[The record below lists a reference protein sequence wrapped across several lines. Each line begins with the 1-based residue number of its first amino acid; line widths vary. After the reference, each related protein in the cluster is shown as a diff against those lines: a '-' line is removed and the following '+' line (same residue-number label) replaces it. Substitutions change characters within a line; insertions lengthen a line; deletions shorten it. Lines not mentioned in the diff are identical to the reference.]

1 MARPSKPL
9 ISRAAAVA
17 ASIEI
22 IDSEGLD
29 AFSLP
34 RLAKHIGVR
43 APSLYHHFS
52 DKSEI
57 LEAVARQIAGAGNLP
72 RRKPGPDWPEFFVTL
87 SMNLRR
93 SILKH
98 RNAAPILLQY
108 LPRDLLIGTYEDTA
122 RFLEKSGVPAHLH
135 VQILDGM
142 ERLTLGAVLTEAMR
156 KPSTKSTIFPN
167 VDPESQPLLSKA
179 LAANEM
185 TSRQLF
191 EEMIRSFLHGVVR
204 NESTAITDAAPS
216 DNVRVSAN

>member
-34 RLAKHIGVR
+34 RLAKHLGVR

-57 LEAVARQIAGAGNLP
+57 LAAVARQIAGAGTLP
-72 RRKPGPDWPEFFVTL
+72 RRKPGPDWPEFFVKTSL
-87 SMNLRR
+87 NLRR

-108 LPRDLLIGTYEDTA
+108 LPRDLLIGTYEDIA
-122 RFLEKSGVPAHLH
+122 GFLGESGVPTHLH

-156 KPSTKSTIFPN
+156 KPDTKSTIFPN

-185 TSRQLF
+185 TSQQLF

-204 NESTAITDAAPS
+204 NDNVATTDAAPTGKA
-216 DNVRVSAN
+216 RVSAS

>member
-9 ISRAAAVA
+9 ISRAAAVT

-34 RLAKHIGVR
+34 RLAKHLGVR

-57 LEAVARQIAGAGNLP
+57 LAAVARQIAGAGTLP
-72 RRKPGPDWPEFFVTL
+72 RRKPGPDWPEFFVKTSL
-87 SMNLRR
+87 NLRR

-108 LPRDLLIGTYEDTA
+108 LPRDLLIGTYEDIA
-122 RFLEKSGVPAHLH
+122 GFLEESGVPARLH

-156 KPSTKSTIFPN
+156 KPATKSTIFPN
-167 VDPESQPLLSKA
+167 VDPASQPLLSKA

-185 TSRQLF
+185 TSQQLF

-204 NESTAITDAAPS
+204 NENVATTEAAHTGK
-216 DNVRVSAN
+216 VKVSAD

>member
-9 ISRAAAVA
+9 ISRASAVA

-34 RLAKHIGVR
+34 RLAKHLGVR
-43 APSLYHHFS
+43 APSLYHHFA

-57 LEAVARQIAGAGNLP
+57 LEAVARNIAGAGTLP
-72 RRKPGPDWPEFFVTL
+72 RRKPGPDWSEYFVTL

-93 SILKH
+93 SILEH

-108 LPRDLLIGTYEDTA
+108 LPRDLLIGTYEDSA
-122 RFLEKSGVPAHLH
+122 RFLERSGVPAHLH

-156 KPSTKSTIFPN
+156 KPSTKSTIFPS
-167 VDPESQPLLSKA
+167 VDPDSQPLLTRA
-179 LAANEM
+179 LAENEK

-204 NESTAITDAAPS
+204 NAEVEITDPAELS
-216 DNVRVSAN
+216 VGSG

>member
-1 MARPSKPL
+1 MMARPSKPL
-9 ISRAAAVA
+9 ISRASAVA

-34 RLAKHIGVR
+34 RLAKHLGVR
-43 APSLYHHFS
+43 APSLYHHFA

-57 LEAVARQIAGAGNLP
+57 LQAVARQIAGAGTLP
-72 RRKPGPDWPEFFVTL
+72 RRRPGPDWPEYFVTL
-87 SMNLRR
+87 SMNLRQ

-122 RFLEKSGVPAHLH
+122 RFLEESGVPARLH

-156 KPSTKSTIFPN
+156 KPSTKNTIFPN
-167 VDPESQPLLSKA
+167 VDPESQPLLARA
-179 LAANEM
+179 LAENEM

-204 NESTAITDAAPS
+204 NAQVEIADKSQL
-216 DNVRVSAN
+216 SASAH

>member
-9 ISRAAAVA
+9 ISRASAVA

-34 RLAKHIGVR
+34 RLAKHLGVR
-43 APSLYHHFS
+43 APSLYHHFA

-57 LEAVARQIAGAGNLP
+57 LAAVARQIAGDIPLP
-72 RRKPGPDWPEFFVTL
+72 RRKPGPEWPEYFVTL
-87 SMNLRR
+87 SSNFRR

-108 LPRDLLIGTYEDTA
+108 LPRDLLIGSYEDTA
-122 RFLEKSGVPAHLH
+122 HFLEESGVPAHLH

-167 VDPESQPLLSKA
+167 VDPVSQPLLVRA
-179 LAANEM
+179 LEENEF
-185 TSRQLF
+185 TPRQLF
-191 EEMIRSFLHGVVR
+191 EEMIRSFLYGVVR
-204 NESTAITDAAPS
+204 NEDHAAKDFEPSST
-216 DNVRVSAN
+216 

>member
-22 IDSEGLD
+22 IDSEGLE

-34 RLAKHIGVR
+34 RLAKHLGVR

-57 LEAVARQIAGAGNLP
+57 LSAVARQIAGAGPMP
-72 RRKPGPDWPEFFVTL
+72 RRKPGPDWPEYFVTL
-87 SMNLRR
+87 SLNLRR

-108 LPRDLLIGTYEDTA
+108 LPRDVLIGTYEETTA
-122 RFLEKSGVPAHLH
+122 FLEASGVPVRLH

-156 KPSTKSTIFPN
+156 PPSTKSTIFPN
-167 VDPESQPLLSKA
+167 VDPESQPRLARA
-179 LAANEM
+179 LAENAM
-185 TSRQLF
+185 TSKQLF
-191 EEMIRSFLHGVVR
+191 EEMIRSFLYGVMR
-204 NESTAITDAAPS
+204 NEDDAEQS
-216 DNVRVSAN
+216 

>member
-9 ISRAAAVA
+9 ISRATAVA

-34 RLAKHIGVR
+34 RLAKHLGVR

-57 LEAVARQIAGAGNLP
+57 LSAVAQHIAGAIAIP
-72 RRKPGPDWPEFFVTL
+72 RRKPGPDWPEYFVAL
-87 SMNLRR
+87 SSNLRR

-108 LPRDLLIGTYEDTA
+108 LPRDLLIGSYEETA
-122 RFLEKSGVPAHLH
+122 RFLEASNVPTRLH

-167 VDPESQPLLSKA
+167 VDPESQPLLTRA
-179 LAANEM
+179 LAENEM
-185 TSRQLF
+185 TSKQLF
-191 EEMIRSFLHGVVR
+191 EEMVRSFLYGVMR
-204 NESTAITDAAPS
+204 NETVD
-216 DNVRVSAN
+216 

>member
-9 ISRAAAVA
+9 ISRASAVA

-34 RLAKHIGVR
+34 RLAKHLGVQ
-43 APSLYHHFS
+43 APSLYHHFA

-57 LEAVARQIAGAGNLP
+57 LQAVARQIAGAGALP

-122 RFLEKSGVPAHLH
+122 RFLEESGVPARLH

-156 KPSTKSTIFPN
+156 KPSTKTTIFPN
-167 VDPESQPLLSKA
+167 VDPDSQPLLARA
-179 LAANEM
+179 LTENEM

-191 EEMIRSFLHGVVR
+191 EEMIRSFLYGVVR
-204 NESTAITDAAPS
+204 NEQITVAKARHIGELSVST
-216 DNVRVSAN
+216 N

>member
-34 RLAKHIGVR
+34 RLAKHLGVR
-43 APSLYHHFS
+43 APSLYYHFA
-52 DKSEI
+52 DKTEI
-57 LEAVARQIAGAGNLP
+57 LQAVARQIAGAGTLP
-72 RRKPGPDWPEFFVTL
+72 RRKPGPDWPEYFVTL
-87 SMNLRR
+87 SMNLRQ

-122 RFLEKSGVPAHLH
+122 RFLEESGVPARLH

-156 KPSTKSTIFPN
+156 KPSTKNTIFPN
-167 VDPESQPLLSKA
+167 VDPHSQPLLARA
-179 LAANEM
+179 LAENRM

-204 NESTAITDAAPS
+204 NAEVEVADKSELS
-216 DNVRVSAN
+216 VSAH